1 MQALKQINYLGLDN
15 KVHAH
20 IIEELNTLKELRQL
34 NIEKENITKFNK
46 ANHINIKGFSS
57 NFHNF
62 KRNSD
67 NYSIAESLFRDVL
80 ELNNIS
86 FLHEFQIKIRD
97 ILLNSHSYH
106 LDFFIP
112 EIKLAVEIS
121 PLFHFTYKTV
131 AIRDKLRTSLLLKHG
146 IKTLVIKVHF
156 RTRKGRIETYLNVK
170 DVETTIKQ
178 IKKLK
183 RIPNKETLL
192 AYA

>member
-1 MQALKQINYLGLDN
+1 LTIYSKKSNA
-15 KVHAH
+15 
-20 IIEELNTLKELRQL
+20 ELRQL

-46 ANHINIKGFSS
+46 DNHINIKGFSA

-62 KRNSD
+62 KRTSD
-67 NYSIAESLFRDVL
+67 NFSIAESLFRDVL

-86 FLHEFQIKIRD
+86 YLHEFQIKIRD

-112 EIKLAVEIS
+112 EIKLAIEIS

-131 AIRDKLRTSLLLKHG
+131 ATRDKLRESLLLKHG

-156 RTRKGRIETYLNVK
+156 RTKKGRTETYLNVK
-170 DVETTIKQ
+170 DVQQTLKE
-178 IKKLK
+178 IKKLRQK
-183 RIPNKETLL
+183 PHKETML
-192 AYA
+192 YYCRTNKPISK

>member
-1 MQALKQINYLGLDN
+1 METITINRYKCLDN

-20 IIEELNTLKELRQL
+20 IIEELKTLQELREL

-46 ANHINIKGFSS
+46 ANHINVKGFSA

-62 KRNSD
+62 KRTSD
-67 NYSIAESLFRDVL
+67 NFSIAEALFRDVL
-80 ELNNIS
+80 ELNNIN
-86 FLHEFQIKIRD
+86 FLHEFQIKVKD
-97 ILLNSHSYH
+97 ILLRIHSYH

-131 AIRDKLRTSLLLKHG
+131 AIRDKLRESLLLKHG
-146 IKTLVIKVHF
+146 IKTHVVKVHF
-156 RTRKGRIETYLNVK
+156 RTVKGRTETYLNVK
-170 DVETTIKQ
+170 DVEKALKL

-183 RIPNKETLL
+183 QKPNKETLL